1 MRSISILN
9 FKGGTGKSSLAE
21 NLSYALA
28 ARGRRVLVIDC
39 DRQANASTT
48 LLGAPQQP
56 TLKHVI
62 RGETTL
68 RDAIREAR
76 PGLFVVPADTN
87 LDEAS
92 AYIPQ
97 KRANYLILSRAI
109 ATIADAY
116 DYVFFDHAG
125 AYTPVMETALLASA
139 EMLIPCELEA
149 YAVQGLFSMF
159 AKLGE
164 TLADHEI
171 RNAGIIPY
179 NVDVRYAM
187 AKQYLLELREQFGD
201 LITPPIRTDSLVP
214 KAQSV
219 QLTVMEYAQEYKV
232 KSRAAEDFVR
242 LAAFIENGG
251 QP

>member
-1 MRSISILN
+1 VRSISILN

-48 LLGAPQQP
+48 LLGGSQQP
-56 TLKHVI
+56 TLTNVLK
-62 RGETTL
+62 GETTL
-68 RDAIREAR
+68 RDVVREAR

-92 AYIPQ
+92 SHLTG
-97 KRANYLILSRAI
+97 KRVAFYALRKALEQESHAFN
-109 ATIADAY
+109 
-116 DYVFFDHAG
+116 YVFFDHAG
-125 AYTPVMETALLASA
+125 AYTPVMEAALLASA

-164 TLADHEI
+164 TLVDHEI

-179 NVDVRYAM
+179 NVDIRYAM

-219 QLTVMEYAQEYKV
+219 QLTVMEYEQEYKV
-232 KSRAAEDFVR
+232 KSRAAEDFMR
-242 LAAFIENGG
+242 LAAFIDGG